1 MENSNTLMKT
11 RIRQAFLTLALLGPV
26 FGLGQAPP
34 VKTISLEECLDLTVQ
49 NSVQLQISV
58 LEHERLRYQRRE
70 AIGQG
75 MPNINFNGGWDDYV
89 NLPTQ
94 LIPGEFFGRPG
105 EMIPVQFGT
114 TFNLSGSV
122 DASQII
128 YNQAFLIGLRLT
140 RRFLE
145 QNILETERLE
155 TDLVAEVSKAYYL
168 AQITR
173 QQIGNQRNIMENLDS
188 LLNIA
193 NSQHAFGL
201 ITGVDVDRINVNR
214 LNLQSSIDN
223 LETLQQQQYSMLK
236 YFMGIPEEEQI
247 RIVDSV
253 EVNVITVDTSGSLSN
268 HIDIRMIEKQKEIV
282 ETNLKLDRS
291 LYYPS
296 LILIGSTNYTN
307 QSNTFYMFGEPTG
320 WFNTSLVGLRLNVP
334 IFSGLQKR
342 WKVNQTRVQLR
353 KVEVTEN
360 DTRRILSIQAK
371 DAARKLA
378 NSITTEY
385 RQRENVKL
393 AEKVYAV
400 SQDRYRQ
407 GLIPLTDM
415 LNAESD
421 LSEAQTGHT
430 TALVQMKIAEID
442 YLQAKGTLLEVNK
455 QRKEK

>member
-1 MENSNTLMKT
+1 MKAMIYTL
-11 RIRQAFLTLALLGPV
+11 FLLALFLAPV
-26 FGLGQAPP
+26 VGLAQQAPP
-34 VKTISLEECLDLTVQ
+34 QPRVISLDECLDLSVK
-49 NSVQLQISV
+49 NSVRLQLSI
-58 LEHERLRYQRRE
+58 LEHDRLRYQRRE
-70 AIGQG
+70 VIGQG

-114 TFNLSGSV
+114 TFNLSGSL

-140 RRFLE
+140 NRILE
-145 QNILETERLE
+145 QNTLETERVE
-155 TDLVAEVSKAYYL
+155 TDLVAEVAKAYYL

-173 QQIGNQRNIMENLDS
+173 QQIRNQRQIMENLDS
-188 LLNIA
+188 LGSIA
-193 NSQHAFGL
+193 HSQHTYGL

-214 LNLQSSIDN
+214 LNLQSAIDN
-223 LETLQQQQYSMLK
+223 LETLLQQQYSMLK

-247 RIVDSV
+247 SLPEAIDI
-253 EVNVITVDTSGSLSN
+253 NVVAVDTSGSLNN
-268 HIDIRMIEKQKEIV
+268 HIDIRMIEKQKEIT

-291 LYYPS
+291 FYYPS
-296 LILIGSTNYTN
+296 LSLIASTNYLN
-307 QSNTFYMFGEPTG
+307 QSNTFYLFGDATG

-334 IFSGLQKR
+334 VFNGLQKR
-342 WKVNQTRVQLR
+342 NKVSQTKVQLQ
-353 KVEVTEN
+353 KVQVTEG

-371 DAARKLA
+371 DAARKLS
-378 NSITTEY
+378 NSITTEF

-393 AEKVYAV
+393 AERVYAV
-400 SQDRYRQ
+400 SQDRYRK

-421 LSEAQTGHT
+421 LSQAQTGHT
-430 TALVQMKIAEID
+430 TALIQMKIAEID
-442 YLQAKGTLLEVNK
+442 YLQAKGTLLNTWQAK
-455 QRKEK
+455 GH

>member
-1 MENSNTLMKT
+1 MNTGINRLLFIGLM
-11 RIRQAFLTLALLGPV
+11 
-26 FGLGQAPP
+26 GLQMAGFTQAPP
-34 VKTISLEECLDLTVQ
+34 PRIISIDECINLSVK
-49 NSVQLQISV
+49 NSVRLRISI
-58 LEHERLRYQRRE
+58 LEHDRLRYQRRE
-70 AIGQG
+70 VLGQG
-75 MPNINFNGGWDDYV
+75 LPNINFNGGWDDFV

-140 RRFLE
+140 NRFLE
-145 QNILETERLE
+145 QNNLETERLE

-168 AQITR
+168 AQITC
-173 QQIGNQRNIMENLDS
+173 QQIGNQREVMENLDS
-188 LLNIA
+188 LLGIA
-193 NSQHAFGL
+193 KSQHSFGL

-214 LNLQSSIDN
+214 LNLQSANDN
-223 LETLQQQQYSMLK
+223 LETLLQQQYSMLK
-236 YFMGIPEEEQI
+236 YFMGIPEEELI
-247 RIVDSV
+247 TLPEAVDMTV
-253 EVNVITVDTSGSLSN
+253 VGVDTSGSLSD
-268 HIDIRMIEKQKEIV
+268 HIDIRMIEKQKEIT

-291 LYYPS
+291 FYYPS
-296 LILIGSTNYTN
+296 LTLIANTSYLN
-307 QSNTFYMFGEPTG
+307 QSNNFYLFGDPTG

-334 IFSGLQKR
+334 IFNGLQKR
-342 WKVNQTRVQLR
+342 WKVSQTKVQLE
-353 KVEVTEN
+353 KVQVTET

-378 NSITTEY
+378 NSIATEK
-385 RQRENVKL
+385 RQRENVRL
-393 AEKVYAV
+393 AEKVYSV

-407 GLIPLTDM
+407 GMIPLTDM

-421 LSEAQTGHT
+421 LSDAQIGHT

-442 YLQAKGTLLEVNK
+442 YLKAKGTLLAGK
-455 QRKEK
+455 DGFTHM

>member
-1 MENSNTLMKT
+1 MKAMIYTL
-11 RIRQAFLTLALLGPV
+11 FLLALFLAPV
-26 FGLGQAPP
+26 VGLAQQAPP
-34 VKTISLEECLDLTVQ
+34 QPRVISLDECLDLSVK
-49 NSVQLQISV
+49 NSVRLQLSI
-58 LEHERLRYQRRE
+58 LEHDRLRYQRRE
-70 AIGQG
+70 VIGQG

-114 TFNLSGSV
+114 TFNLSGSL

-140 RRFLE
+140 NRILE
-145 QNILETERLE
+145 QNTLETERVE
-155 TDLVAEVSKAYYL
+155 TDLVAEVAKAYYL

-173 QQIGNQRNIMENLDS
+173 QQIRNQRQIMENLDS
-188 LLNIA
+188 LGSIA
-193 NSQHAFGL
+193 HSQHTYGL

-214 LNLQSSIDN
+214 LNLQSAIDN
-223 LETLQQQQYSMLK
+223 LETLLQQQYSMLK

-247 RIVDSV
+247 SLPEAIDI
-253 EVNVITVDTSGSLSN
+253 NVVAVDTSGSLNN
-268 HIDIRMIEKQKEIV
+268 HIDIRMIEKQKEIT

-291 LYYPS
+291 FYYPS
-296 LILIGSTNYTN
+296 LTLIASTNYLN
-307 QSNTFYMFGEPTG
+307 QSNTFYLFGDATG

-334 IFSGLQKR
+334 VFNGLQKR
-342 WKVNQTRVQLR
+342 NKVSQTKVQLQ
-353 KVEVTEN
+353 KVQVTEG

-371 DAARKLA
+371 DAARKLS
-378 NSITTEY
+378 NSITTEF

-393 AEKVYAV
+393 AERVYAV
-400 SQDRYRQ
+400 SQDRYRK

-421 LSEAQTGHT
+421 LSQAQTGHT
-430 TALVQMKIAEID
+430 TALIQMKIAEID
-442 YLQAKGTLLEVNK
+442 YLQAKGTLLNTWQAK
-455 QRKEK
+455 GH

>member
-1 MENSNTLMKT
+1 MIYTL
-11 RIRQAFLTLALLGPV
+11 FLLALFLAPV
-26 FGLGQAPP
+26 VGLAQQAPP
-34 VKTISLEECLDLTVQ
+34 QPRVISLDECLDLSVK
-49 NSVQLQISV
+49 NSVRLQLSI
-58 LEHERLRYQRRE
+58 LEHDRLRYQRRE
-70 AIGQG
+70 VIGQG

-114 TFNLSGSV
+114 TFNLSGSL

-140 RRFLE
+140 NRILE
-145 QNILETERLE
+145 QNTLETERVE
-155 TDLVAEVSKAYYL
+155 TDLVAEVAKAYYL

-173 QQIGNQRNIMENLDS
+173 QQIRNQRQIMENLDS
-188 LLNIA
+188 LGSIA
-193 NSQHAFGL
+193 HSQHTYGL

-214 LNLQSSIDN
+214 LNLQSAIDN
-223 LETLQQQQYSMLK
+223 LETLLQQQYSMLK

-247 RIVDSV
+247 SLPEAIDI
-253 EVNVITVDTSGSLSN
+253 NVVAVDTSGSLNN
-268 HIDIRMIEKQKEIV
+268 HIDIRMIEKQKEIT

-291 LYYPS
+291 FYYPS
-296 LILIGSTNYTN
+296 LTLIASTNYLN
-307 QSNTFYMFGEPTG
+307 QSNTFYLFGDATG

-334 IFSGLQKR
+334 VFNGLQKR
-342 WKVNQTRVQLR
+342 NKVSQTKVQLQ
-353 KVEVTEN
+353 KVQVTEG

-371 DAARKLA
+371 DAARKLS
-378 NSITTEY
+378 NSITTEF

-393 AEKVYAV
+393 AERVYAV
-400 SQDRYRQ
+400 SQDRYRK

-421 LSEAQTGHT
+421 LSQAQTGHT
-430 TALVQMKIAEID
+430 TALIQMKIAEID
-442 YLQAKGTLLEVNK
+442 YLQAKGTLLNTWQAK
-455 QRKEK
+455 GH

>member
-1 MENSNTLMKT
+1 MTLMTIMTNCMKPLL
-11 RIRQAFLTLALLGPV
+11 IFLLLCTMPLSG
-26 FGLGQAPP
+26 FSQAPSP
-34 VKTISLEECLDLTVQ
+34 RVIPLEECLDLSVK
-49 NSVQLQISV
+49 NSVRLQISV
-58 LEHERLRYQRRE
+58 LEHQRLQYQRRE
-70 AIGQG
+70 SIGIG

-94 LIPGEFFGRPG
+94 LIPGEFFGKPG

-114 TFNLSGSV
+114 SFNISGSV

-140 RRFLE
+140 RQFLA
-145 QNILETERLE
+145 QNSLETERLE
-155 TDLVAEVSKAYYL
+155 TELVAEVSKAYYL

-173 QQIGNQRNIMENLDS
+173 QQIGNQMKVMENLDS
-188 LLNIA
+188 LLDIA
-193 NSQHAFGL
+193 RSQHEFGL

-223 LETLQQQQYSMLK
+223 LGTLQQQQYSMLK

-247 RIVDSV
+247 TLPEVVDMTV
-253 EVNVITVDTSGSLSN
+253 VAVDTSGSLSN
-268 HIDIRMIEKQKEIV
+268 HIDIRMIEKQKEIT

-291 LYYPS
+291 FYYPS
-296 LILIGSTNYTN
+296 LTLIASTNYIN
-307 QSNTFYMFGEPTG
+307 QSNTFYLFGEPTG
-320 WFNTSLVGLRLNVP
+320 WYNTSLVGLRLNVP
-334 IFSGLQKR
+334 IFNGLQKR
-342 WKVNQTRVQLR
+342 WKVSQTKVQLR

-378 NSITTEY
+378 NSITTES
-385 RQRENVKL
+385 RQRENVRL

-415 LNAESD
+415 LNTESD

-442 YLQAKGTLLEVNK
+442 YLKAKGTLLEVVK
-455 QRKEK
+455 